1 MRTEADKQARFEHYI
16 LNHLPKD
23 FTFYEDYGCYPV
35 VFVDVNDTK
44 GAKELIEKEFL
55 KAHFSTKMVEV
66 NIYEDDDYK
75 QVELVFDLLLFTEEK
90 MKECLQL
97 AYNTLVNAKL
107 IGKNEK
113 QFIELVNAA
122 EIKKM
127 KFNYEAALE
136 QFLPLRYAEMEREL
150 TELERQEYIMLLE
163 DGLLP
168 LQEILYELGEE
179 EFLDQYE
186 TSYEY

>member
-1 MRTEADKQARFEHYI
+1 MRTEAEKQQPFEHYI

-23 FTFYEDYGCYPV
+23 FMFDEDYGCYPV
-35 VFVDVNDTK
+35 VFVDVK
-44 GAKELIEKEFL
+44 EPKAAKELIEKAFL
-55 KAHFSTKMVEV
+55 LAHFNTEMIEV
-66 NIYEDDDYK
+66 NGYEDEDYK

-97 AYNTLVNAKL
+97 AYQTLLDANQIHRSEETLNKL
-107 IGKNEK
+107 
-113 QFIELVNAA
+113 VSAA

-136 QFLPLRYAEMEREL
+136 QFLPLRNAEMEREL
-150 TELERQEYIMLLE
+150 TELEQQEYMMLLE
-163 DGLLP
+163 EGLLP

-179 EFLDQYE
+179 EFLNQYE
-186 TSYEY
+186 FSYEM